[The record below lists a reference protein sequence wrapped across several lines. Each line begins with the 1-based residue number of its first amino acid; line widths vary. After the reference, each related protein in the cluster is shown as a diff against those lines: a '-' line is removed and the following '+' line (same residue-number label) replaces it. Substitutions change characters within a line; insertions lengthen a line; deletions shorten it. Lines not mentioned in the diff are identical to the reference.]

1 MEVGKKKI
9 LELLLERG
17 EIDDQV
23 SLEQYAGDFNKLA
36 QDYPVA
42 RAVAAE
48 VLYGRYAPT
57 ILELEALCM
66 PNLAPEMEESEQD
79 YVKRILHCLE
89 HSYFVADSL
98 TDIMSNKVKFIVCS
112 DPFKVEL
119 DDYLG
124 LLIVLS
130 TPEVIASVL
139 NGQRG
144 GMVDIAPYSEDEPIE
159 VWINR
164 LLVEA
169 HNRGAADVEI
179 TSHPSAMRVRFHM
192 HGEWTDWICS
202 VPILQRPQL
211 MRSLCASAHP
221 SMDYKQGTVHD
232 FKIERRINGLDTSWR
247 SSIVPATLGDSV
259 NLRILPKVGG
269 VPPLNVLGYEDKA
282 IYMLKKTASMRDG
295 FIIFSGQTGSG
306 KTTAL
311 YSIITM
317 IRDMR
322 KKVCTIEDPVE
333 LTVAGIVQVQV
344 NDGPEIEDQ
353 YKMTFATGIRSFL
366 RHKPDVIVVG
376 ETRDNETAQ
385 AGVSASRT
393 GHLTYTTLHTTS
405 VKTSVKRMLD
415 MGVDAI
421 NLSDTLTMVVS
432 QHLVNTLCPYCKIEN
447 EDGTAEKNDDGCEY
461 CEDRGE
467 HGRTLVYEICWL
479 DELARESI
487 IDGKLHEHFER
498 LRGLGRYISKDD
510 TIRRLVFEGAI
521 DVKALTELDEE
532 NAL

>member
-1 MEVGKKKI
+1 
-9 LELLLERG
+9 
-17 EIDDQV
+17 
-23 SLEQYAGDFNKLA
+23 
-36 QDYPVA
+36 
-42 RAVAAE
+42 
-48 VLYGRYAPT
+48 
-57 ILELEALCM
+57 
-66 PNLAPEMEESEQD
+66 
-79 YVKRILHCLE
+79 
-89 HSYFVADSL
+89 
-98 TDIMSNKVKFIVCS
+98 
-112 DPFKVEL
+112 
-119 DDYLG
+119 
-124 LLIVLS
+124 
-130 TPEVIASVL
+130 
-139 NGQRG
+139 
-144 GMVDIAPYSEDEPIE
+144 
-159 VWINR
+159 
-164 LLVEA
+164 
-169 HNRGAADVEI
+169 
-179 TSHPSAMRVRFHM
+179 
-192 HGEWTDWICS
+192 
-202 VPILQRPQL
+202 
-211 MRSLCASAHP
+211 
-221 SMDYKQGTVHD
+221 
-232 FKIERRINGLDTSWR
+232 
-247 SSIVPATLGDSV
+247 
-259 NLRILPKVGG
+259 LPKVGG
-269 VPPLNVLGYEDKA
+269 VPSLKDLGYEDKA
-282 IYMLKKTASMRDG
+282 IHMLKKTASQRDG

-311 YSIITM
+311 YSIITL

-353 YKMTFATGIRSFL
+353 YRMTFATGIRSFL
-366 RHKPDVIVVG
+366 RHKPDVIVIG

-415 MGVDAI
+415 MDVDAI

-487 IDGKLHEHFER
+487 IDGKLHEHFDR

-510 TIRRLVFEGAI
+510 TVRRLVFEGAI